1 MTPRPGAALVVLGD
15 VMTDVIARYSGG
27 LAVGSDTAAA
37 VVLRPGGAAAN
48 TAAWLG
54 RLGARCMFCG
64 CVGDDALGRDAVAA
78 LRALGVETRLQV
90 VPGAVT
96 GTCVVLVDDT
106 GERTMLPDG
115 GANALLRAPEVA
127 VPGGHLHVSG
137 YTLLGAGSR
146 PAGVAALAAARAAG
160 MTTSVDPASA
170 APLAAMGAVA
180 FRALIAGVDLVFV
193 TLDEAAVLC
202 GTRDPDRIAAD
213 LLAAHPEVVLKLG
226 AAGARWH
233 GPDGAVAAV
242 PAAPPPGPVVDTTGA
257 GDAFAAAYLAARAA
271 GGGAQAALRAAC
283 ALAAAVCAQPGAR
296 PASTSAIAATTAADG
311 PPRGSSIVTSGSRR
325 SADQSPSDPGVA

>member
-1 MTPRPGAALVVLGD
+1 MTPSPGAAVVVLGD
-15 VMTDVIARYSGG
+15 VMTDVIARYSGV
-27 LAVGSDTAAA
+27 LAVGSDTAAR

-54 RLGARCMFCG
+54 RLGAACVFCG
-64 CVGDDALGRDAVAA
+64 CVGDDALGRDAAAA
-78 LRALGVETRLQV
+78 LAALGVATRLEV
-90 VPGAVT
+90 AAGVAT

-106 GERTMLPDG
+106 GERTMLPDA
-115 GANALLRAPEVA
+115 GANALLGAPEVT

-137 YTLLGAGSR
+137 YTLLHPGSR
-146 PAGVAALAAARAAG
+146 AAGVAALGAARAAG

-170 APLAAMGAVA
+170 APLAAMGAGA

-193 TLDEAAVLC
+193 TPDEAEVLC
-202 GTRDPDRIAAD
+202 GTRDPDRVAAD
-213 LLAAHPEVVLKLG
+213 LLAHHGEVVLKLG

-233 GPDGAVAAV
+233 GSDGAVAAV

-257 GDAFAAAYLAARAA
+257 GDAFAAAFLAARAA
-271 GGGAQAALRAAC
+271 GQGPEPALVAAC